1 MFCSV
6 HTADLGTVAL
16 SSVVRATASHTLY
29 KYNVFRS
36 FSIGKSLKMP
46 LCRSCCIHDT
56 LKLKRGDNVL
66 TLAVSVLIIFIQ
78 RNHVKTGCNHDCTVF
93 LCNDLILLL
102 IINCTCGTNLGADT
116 AFSGFKFGTM
126 LAVDYRNIWDSLS
139 ERNVD
144 STSVVQTAVKFV
156 WIFLGRTFLRTNAA
170 SGTFAHIH
178 ASCFFTDINRKIT
191 YESAYF
197 FYFTICIQRDLFMC
211 GSFHHFRCQDT
222 CRTVQ
227 CRECLI
233 DLGHSSS
240 DTRLFLHDIYFI
252 SGICDINRCL
262 NTCDTA
268 ADNQCTFCY
277 TALTRLKR
285 CI

>member
-1 MFCSV
+1 MFSV
-6 HTADLGTVAL
+6 NNRYIRDC
-16 SSVVRATASHTLY
+16 
-29 KYNVFRS
+29 
-36 FSIGKSLKMP
+36 
-46 LCRSCCIHDT
+46 LCKRCID
-56 LKLKRGDNVL
+56 R
-66 TLAVSVLIIFIQ
+66 
-78 RNHVKTGCNHDCTVF
+78 
-93 LCNDLILLL
+93 
-102 IINCTCGTNLGADT
+102 
-116 AFSGFKFGTM
+116 
-126 LAVDYRNIWDSLS
+126 
-139 ERNVD
+139 
-144 STSVVQTAVKFV
+144 TSVAQATVKFT
-156 WIFLGRTFLRTNAA
+156 WSFFGRTFFLADTTAC
-170 SGTFAHIH
+170 TFIH
-178 ASCFFTDINRKIT
+178 VYASCFFTDINRKIT

-211 GSFHHFRCQDT
+211 RSFHHFRCQDT

-227 CRECLI
+227 RRECLI